1 VTGIVCISDHTWHI
15 YVFMFNIM
23 LFSHLKL
30 LYLCVAGNLLVS
42 EYLQNH
48 LRYGHNVKMGTG
60 KMVCEDKVWME
71 LAPDCFHSGVL
82 Y

>member
-1 VTGIVCISDHTWHI
+1 
-15 YVFMFNIM
+15 
-23 LFSHLKL
+23 
-30 LYLCVAGNLLVS
+30 VAGNLLVS

-48 LRYGHNVKMGTG
+48 LRDGHNVKMGTG

>member
-1 VTGIVCISDHTWHI
+1 MTGIVCISDHTWHI